1 MIELNEQTIFLGDG
15 TEDDLEYKLYEYMV
29 WLAKAEGIDFAVAHP
44 YGENTVVIGGTAY
57 EVQWQYVGLESEEYE
72 EDKHGDWHPVGPWYW
87 DDGEPDFEVSSY
99 WSDQ

>member
-1 MIELNEQTIFLGDG
+1 MSELDGQTIYLGDG
-15 TEDDLEYKLYEYMV
+15 KEDDLEYKLYEYMV
-29 WLAKAEGIDFAVAHP
+29 ALAKEEGIDFAVANP

-57 EVQWQYVGLESEEYE
+57 EVQWQYVGLESEVYE
-72 EDKHGDWHPVGPWYW
+72 EDKHGDWHPMGPWYW